1 MFASWAV
8 RRPGGP
14 DTLYCAA
21 MTGSPAGRGPVPSSS
36 VDPIP
41 TSRVVAWG
49 LWDWGSS
56 AFNAVILTFVFSVY
70 LTDAVGADL
79 PGSIGAS
86 TWLGWG
92 LGVAGVLVAVFAPVS
107 GQRADIGGHRRR
119 SLGLWTVLT
128 VLVMAGMFFVKDTP
142 DWFWLGLALLAVGS
156 VFSEFAWVANSA
168 MLRQVSTPTSI
179 GRVSAF
185 GWALGYFG
193 GIVLLLICYFGFIAP
208 DVGWFGVTSTDGLN
222 IRVVALMAAA
232 WFLIFGLPV
241 LFAVP
246 EIPPRPGAPRV
257 GFLASYR
264 VLWRDLQALWR
275 TDRRTVWFLAA
286 SALFRDGLAG
296 IFTFGGILA
305 VSVYGISSADVI
317 LFAVA
322 ANVISALGALVA
334 GRLDDRLGPKTVIQ
348 FSLAG
353 TLVAGVILMLVSGP
367 TMFWIFGLVLCLFV
381 GPAQSS
387 ARTFLARLTP
397 AGHEGELFG
406 LYATTG
412 RAVSFLAPTLF
423 GFFTFLFD
431 ADRAGIAGILIVLLL
446 GLLALRPI
454 ESPPRASA
462 PPALAEQQGA

>member
-1 MFASWAV
+1 
-8 RRPGGP
+8 
-14 DTLYCAA
+14 
-21 MTGSPAGRGPVPSSS
+21 MTGSSAPGGSVPPSTPSSTTAGTA
-36 VDPIP
+36 IP

-70 LTDAVGADL
+70 LTDAVGKDL
-79 PGSIGAS
+79 PGSISAS

-92 LGVAGVLVAVFAPVS
+92 LGVAGALVAVFAPVS

-119 SLGLWTVLT
+119 SLGVWTALT
-128 VLVMAGMFFVKDTP
+128 VLAMAAMFFVKDTP
-142 DWFWLGLALLAVGS
+142 DWFWLGLALLAIGS

-168 MLRQVSTPTSI
+168 MLRQVSTPATI

-185 GWALGYFG
+185 GWSLGYFG
-193 GIVLLLICYFGFIAP
+193 GIALLLICYFGFIEP

-222 IRVVALMAAA
+222 IRVVALMSAA
-232 WFLIFGLPV
+232 WFAVFALPV

-246 EIPPRPGAPRV
+246 EIPPRAGAPRV
-257 GFLASYR
+257 GFFASYR
-264 VLWRDLQALWR
+264 VLWRDLRAMWDTQR
-275 TDRRTVWFLAA
+275 NTVWFLIA

-296 IFTFGGILA
+296 VFTFGGILA

-334 GRLDDRLGPKTVIQ
+334 GRFDDRIGPKTVIQ
-348 FSLAG
+348 FSLVGMLIAG
-353 TLVAGVILMLVSGP
+353 TILIFVSGP

-412 RAVSFLAPTLF
+412 RAVSFLAPSLF
-423 GFFTFLFD
+423 GLFAFLFG
-431 ADRAGIAGILIVLLL
+431 ADRAGIIGILLVLLV

-454 ESPPRASA
+454 RPPATVA
-462 PPALAEQQGA
+462 PPPVLTAPGT